1 VGSVHPLAPSNG
13 SLARPAQPQVVPDA
27 LGGALSLQKPSESRD
42 SSHSEMRASATLDH
56 VNSARQSWAGRLS
69 GPTASYLAAFPGFE
83 EIAQES
89 LPDRL
94 STIVAREDEFE
105 ERFPDIFKKRQ
116 AAVRGG
122 RE

>member
-1 VGSVHPLAPSNG
+1 MSVPRGKYIGNRVGQ
-13 SLARPAQPQVVPDA
+13 PATDEAEHFIKCPGC
-27 LGGALSLQKPSESRD
+27 GGWIDR
-42 SSHSEMRASATLDH
+42 
-56 VNSARQSWAGRLS
+56 
-69 GPTASYLAAFPGFE
+69 PTASYLAAFPGFE

>member
-1 VGSVHPLAPSNG
+1 MTIFAKKTMHVSDWSKVQDQIGEL
-13 SLARPAQPQVVPDA
+13 QMA
-27 LGGALSLQKPSESRD
+27 LGRPHDLMMFSTSTRDFAQKNVYIG
-42 SSHSEMRASATLDH
+42 L
-56 VNSARQSWAGRLS
+56 
-69 GPTASYLAAFPGFE
+69 PTATYLAAFPGFE
-83 EIAQES
+83 EISQES